1 MEPRIAA
8 EIAIHVCGFIFSFKK
23 NLARNAVNNG
33 VIASKNNVLATVVFR
48 IEITDPTNANKRP
61 IPPKISL
68 RKDLKI
74 TVRNSDL
81 YLNNKINDISK
92 NSLIQR

>member
-48 IEITDPTNANKRP
+48 IEITDPTNANKSP
-61 IPPKISL
+61 IHPNILL
-68 RKDLKI
+68 RKDLNI
-74 TVRNSDL
+74 TFRNSVL
-81 YLNNKINDISK
+81 YLNSRINVIRKNK
-92 NSLIQR
+92 LVQR